1 MKKVILRR
9 RIFDKERFLTY
20 NIDNEA
26 SLDEELLDFIEEEEP
41 KGIVSVIFEEGEEFD
56 TFSYDVTDKIHL
68 SELSTQEVG
77 AEMVLRVLR
86 SLLLALID
94 MTEYRIPLSYLILHR
109 DYIYVDSDYKVE
121 FICIPIEEMQE
132 DVDINS
138 FLRGYLANIRYDLSE
153 DCGYVAKLLSYVNN
167 TAMFNMRNM
176 VTLVEELMDE
186 RGIEIPDESSAEIY
200 VEYQEVTDEEE
211 VEEEP
216 VEQETA
222 SEAQEDIDEFEDVSG
237 GTEEVSV
244 EAEVSGEAEE
254 LAGEVVVSD
263 EAEEQADEAEIS
275 NEKEEVSAEAAVS
288 SEEEETS
295 DKAAVS
301 NESGKVSAKAA
312 GHVNRVED
320 VIGAIEEILEN
331 EKETIDPREEAIKR
345 LKNQSRKASQK
356 ESQEEPHK
364 ESVISDDESIKEFI
378 DKLVEEESA
387 EETPVEEKKEKPA
400 KRSFFKTKE
409 AKEQGVVIEDELDE
423 FLAEKEREDQEA
435 NHEES
440 NMKIKKNIKVSRA
453 SILKN
458 TQEELKAEGEEVEET
473 ENEPEE
479 VEDAVEGVEE
489 EVVST
494 SILSQTLG
502 GTGLLKNVPNVKINP
517 YLIRTNTKE
526 RIVITKQNF
535 KIGKASMGVDYS
547 VKGNGAVSRSHAT
560 ITNKNGV
567 YYIKDNKSTN
577 HTYVNN
583 KMLAD
588 GESELLT
595 HDCKI
600 VLGDEEFTFKLR

>member
-1 MKKVILRR
+1 MKKVSLRR
-9 RIFDKERFLTY
+9 RSFDKERFLTY

-41 KGIVSVIFEEGEEFD
+41 KGIVAVIFEEGEEFD

-77 AEMVLRVLR
+77 TEMVLRVLR

-94 MTEYRIPLSYLILHR
+94 MAEYRIPLSYLILHR
-109 DYIYVDSDYKVE
+109 DYIYVDADYKVE

-200 VEYQEVTDEEE
+200 VEYQEVADEEE
-211 VEEEP
+211 VTEEP
-216 VEQETA
+216 VEQGTV
-222 SEAQEDIDEFEDVSG
+222 SENQNDSDELE
-237 GTEEVSV
+237 
-244 EAEVSGEAEE
+244 EVSGETEE
-254 LAGEVVVSD
+254 MSEEAAVSE
-263 EAEEQADEAEIS
+263 EAEEIIGEDAVLEEAEEIADETAVSE
-275 NEKEEVSAEAAVS
+275 EAEEVSAKAVVS
-288 SEEEETS
+288 NEEEEAS
-295 DKAAVS
+295 AKAAVS
-301 NESGKVSAKAA
+301 NETGKASAKAG
-312 GHVNRVED
+312 GHSNRVED

-331 EKETIDPREEAIKR
+331 DEDILDPREEALKK
-345 LKNQSRKASQK
+345 LKNHSFKKPVMA
-356 ESQEEPHK
+356 E
-364 ESVISDDESIKEFI
+364 DESIKEFI

-387 EETPVEEKKEKPA
+387 EEKTAEEEKKEKPA
-400 KRSFFKTKE
+400 KRTFFKTKE
-409 AKEQGVVIEDELDE
+409 AKDQGVVIEDELDE
-423 FLAEKEREDQEA
+423 FLAEKEREEQEEK
-435 NHEES
+435 HEES
-440 NMKIKKNIKVSRA
+440 NIRIKKNIRVNRA
-453 SILKN
+453 SIVKN
-458 TQEELKAEGEEVEET
+458 TQEELKAEEEVEET
-473 ENEPEE
+473 ENEPEVEE
-479 VEDAVEGVEE
+479 VEEVEE

-502 GTGLLKNVPNVKINP
+502 ATGLLKNVPNVKINP

-583 KMLAD
+583 KMLED

>member
-1 MKKVILRR
+1 MKKVSLRR
-9 RIFDKERFLTY
+9 RSFDKERFLTY

-41 KGIVSVIFEEGEEFD
+41 KGIVAVIFEEGEEFD

-94 MTEYRIPLSYLILHR
+94 MAEYRIPLSYLILHR
-109 DYIYVDSDYKVE
+109 DYIYVDADYKVE

-200 VEYQEVTDEEE
+200 VEYQEVADEEE
-211 VEEEP
+211 VTEEP
-216 VEQETA
+216 VEQGTV
-222 SEAQEDIDEFEDVSG
+222 SENPDDSDEL
-237 GTEEVSV
+237 EEVSS
-244 EAEVSGEAEE
+244 ETEE
-254 LAGEVVVSD
+254 MSE
-263 EAEEQADEAEIS
+263 
-275 NEKEEVSAEAAVS
+275 EAAVS
-288 SEEEETS
+288 EEAEEMLGEEAVSEEAEEITDETAVS
-295 DKAAVS
+295 EEAEEASEEAAVS
-301 NESGKVSAKAA
+301 NEEEEASAKAG
-312 GHVNRVED
+312 GHSNRVED

-331 EKETIDPREEAIKR
+331 DEDILDPREEALKK
-345 LKNQSRKASQK
+345 LKNHSFKKPVMA
-356 ESQEEPHK
+356 E
-364 ESVISDDESIKEFI
+364 DESIKEFI

-387 EETPVEEKKEKPA
+387 EEKTAEEEKKEKPA
-400 KRSFFKTKE
+400 KRTFFKTKE
-409 AKEQGVVIEDELDE
+409 AKDQGVVIEDELDE
-423 FLAEKEREDQEA
+423 FLAEKEREEQEEK
-435 NHEES
+435 HEES
-440 NMKIKKNIKVSRA
+440 NIRIKKNIRVNRA
-453 SILKN
+453 SIVKN
-458 TQEELKAEGEEVEET
+458 TQEELKAEEEVEET
-473 ENEPEE
+473 ENEPEVEE
-479 VEDAVEGVEE
+479 VEEVEE

-502 GTGLLKNVPNVKINP
+502 ATGLLKNVPNVKINP

-547 VKGNGAVSRSHAT
+547 VKGNGAVSRSHAI

-583 KMLAD
+583 KMLED